1 MLIHGFVVCEQ
12 VFRHTIF
19 LINFTQFIV
28 QSHIGVKLIYKKMK
42 TIETKKLNYLRPT
55 ISVCNILE
63 ESFIL
68 AASPTVRP
76 GGDNKGS
83 VTVEPLVPVH
93 DDNDDELFG

>member
-28 QSHIGVKLIYKKMK
+28 QCHIGVKLIYKKMK

-68 AASPTVRP
+68 AASPEVQPGGAAGGEIKVIGLQP
-76 GGDNKGS
+76 GGDEEVVS
-83 VTVEPLVPVH
+83 E
-93 DDNDDELFG
+93 D